1 MTTHRIGYFI
11 GSLATGS
18 INRVLSKALIKQAPK
33 DLELTEIPINDLPLY
48 SYDYDADYPPMAR
61 ALKEAI
67 EASDGIL
74 FISPEYSRSIPGA
87 GCVPGRFRSNR
98 CRVACSESGNVRWP
112 VTKHRNMLSPR
123 SMPG

>member
-1 MTTHRIGYFI
+1 MTTYRIGYFI

-87 GCVPGRFRSNR
+87 GCVPGRFRSP
-98 CRVACSESGNVRWP
+98 A
-112 VTKHRNMLSPR
+112 SPGAR
-123 SMPG
+123 TAMFGGR